1 MKKFPLIILIALIAL
16 LIRLQNAQFVFGYML
31 PYEYDPFYHLR
42 LAEVIVYSGYR
53 PDFDYY
59 LNYPYGLRIDWLP
72 LFDYL
77 IAFPGILLGYK
88 AMLAFSFILP
98 VILGVISTVLI
109 YYIARKFAGNE
120 AALLSALI
128 FAVCPI
134 VVNYSVVGFA
144 DHHAWNLFLF
154 ILSILLI
161 LTKPILAS
169 IPLLL
174 LSLSWVGAPIYAAV
188 LAIAS
193 LFHFRRDEIPK
204 IAIAFAVPAAVIPLY
219 PYIGI
224 SFLAISAFLA
234 LGYFA
239 KNEKA
244 KVLYIALCLVAVL
257 IIYLLPFQQ
266 LWFFKSGI
274 DYIFSR
280 NVYLPTI
287 AEARSFEIIEILFD
301 VGFFAFI
308 LAIIGT
314 LASNR
319 FLQVLFLSAFALS
332 LMQIR
337 FAELLS
343 IPVAVMAGRTYQM
356 VMNPAKSE
364 KEKKSRIKRREDKKK
379 NKVKSNEKRRL
390 RDRLAIA
397 AFAAFIVSPSLAV
410 SIYSYTL
417 SEDWFNALNWLR
429 EETPQTSHYFSPQ
442 IKPEYSVL
450 SWWDYGNWIVF
461 VSKRPVVANNF
472 QAGADDAAKFFVAS
486 DEEAAFEI
494 AKKRG
499 VRYIIT
505 DEIMGLKQSGGAI
518 SGKFPAIMSIAGYKI
533 NNIRMG
539 DLFDVYN
546 KSIYYRLHVEN
557 ASNLTHFKLLKDFGS
572 VKIFQVTN

>member
-1 MKKFPLIILIALIAL
+1 MKKFPLIIIALIAL

-42 LAEVIVYSGYR
+42 LAEVIVHSGYR

-77 IAFPGILLGYK
+77 IAFPGILLSYK

-109 YYIARKFAGNE
+109 YYIARKFAGDE

-224 SFLAISAFLA
+224 SFLAISVFLA

-287 AEARSFEIIEILFD
+287 AEARSFEIIEIMFD

-308 LAIIGT
+308 LAIIST

-364 KEKKSRIKRREDKKK
+364 KENKSRIKRREDKKK
-379 NKVKSNEKRRL
+379 NKVKSNEKGRL

-397 AFAAFIVSPSLAV
+397 AFTAFIVSPSLAV
-410 SIYSYTL
+410 SIYPYTL

-486 DEEAAFEI
+486 DEKVAFEI

-505 DEIMGLKQSGGAI
+505 DEKMGLKIEENYIQE
-518 SGKFPAIMSIAGYKI
+518 KFTAIMLIAGYNTKTMKAEEI
-533 NNIRMG
+533 
-539 DLFDVYN
+539 LEVYN
-546 KSIYYRLHVEN
+546 KSIYYRLHIEN
-557 ASNLTHFKLLKDFGS
+557 ATNLTHFKLIKDFEK
-572 VKIFQVTN
+572 VKIFQVTS

>member
-204 IAIAFAVPAAVIPLY
+204 IAIAFAVPAAVISLY

-301 VGFFAFI
+301 MGFFAFI
-308 LAIIGT
+308 LAIIST

-505 DEIMGLKQSGGAI
+505 DEKMGLKQNGGAI

>member
-1 MKKFPLIILIALIAL
+1 
-16 LIRLQNAQFVFGYML
+16 ML

-98 VILGVISTVLI
+98 VILGVTSTVLI

-274 DYIFSR
+274 DYILSR

-287 AEARSFEIIEILFD
+287 AEARSFEIIEIMFD

-308 LAIIGT
+308 LAIIST

>member
-1 MKKFPLIILIALIAL
+1 MKKFPLIIIALIAL

-42 LAEVIVYSGYR
+42 LAEVIVHSGYR

-77 IAFPGILLGYK
+77 IAFPGILLSYK

-109 YYIARKFAGNE
+109 YYIARKFAGDE

-224 SFLAISAFLA
+224 SFLAISVFLA

-287 AEARSFEIIEILFD
+287 AEARSFEIIEIMFD

-308 LAIIGT
+308 LAIIST

-364 KEKKSRIKRREDKKK
+364 KENKSRIKRREDKKK
-379 NKVKSNEKRRL
+379 NKVKSNEKGRL

-397 AFAAFIVSPSLAV
+397 AFTAFIVSPSLAV
-410 SIYSYTL
+410 SIYPYTL

-486 DEEAAFEI
+486 DEKVAFEI

-505 DEIMGLKQSGGAI
+505 DEKMGLKIEENYIQ
-518 SGKFPAIMSIAGYKI
+518 GKFTAIMLIAGYNTKTMKAEEI
-533 NNIRMG
+533 
-539 DLFDVYN
+539 LEVYN
-546 KSIYYRLHVEN
+546 KSIYYRLHIEN
-557 ASNLTHFKLLKDFGS
+557 ATNLTHFKLIKDFEK
-572 VKIFQVTN
+572 VKIFQVTS